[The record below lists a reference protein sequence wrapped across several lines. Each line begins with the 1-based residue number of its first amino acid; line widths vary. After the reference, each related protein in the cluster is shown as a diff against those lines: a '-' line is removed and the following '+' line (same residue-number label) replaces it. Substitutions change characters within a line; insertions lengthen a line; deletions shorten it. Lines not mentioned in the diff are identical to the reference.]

1 MKLKLIFLSAL
12 ATILS
17 LTSFASDTPPGDGDA
32 KRNDDLFGGV
42 IESDSKKPLSNVS
55 VTAYSASKKEK
66 VTITDVNG
74 NFSFSDLKPGTY
86 KLVFEKSGYKKVT
99 KERYVVRDDEP
110 QQINVQMEE
119 HKSFDFMPGSSQ
131 FFDF

>member
-1 MKLKLIFLSAL
+1 MKLKFIFLSVF

-17 LTSFASDTPPGDGDA
+17 LTSFAADTTPGDGDT

-66 VTITDVNG
+66 VAITDVNG

-99 KERYVVRDDEP
+99 KERYIVREDEAL
-110 QQINVQMEE
+110 QVNVQMEE

>member
-1 MKLKLIFLSAL
+1 MKLKFIFLSVF

-17 LTSFASDTPPGDGDA
+17 LTSFAADTTPGDGDA

-66 VTITDVNG
+66 VAITDVNG

-99 KERYVVRDDEP
+99 KERYIVREDEAL
-110 QQINVQMEE
+110 QVNVQMEE